1 MNKRNI
7 SGKLAYK
14 QLLETNDALSK
25 DEENIQ
31 WGPPKIKFISD
42 RWVDAL
48 LPKSIILV
56 AACVSYTEVRLNI
69 LWGGRC
75 NLMAHKNA

>member
-1 MNKRNI
+1 MKHFRQVGIETDSYLKNEL
-7 SGKLAYK
+7 SG
-14 QLLETNDALSK
+14 

-31 WGPPKIKFISD
+31 WGPPEIKFILD

-56 AACVSYTEVRLNI
+56 AACVSYTEARLNI

>member
-1 MNKRNI
+1 MSAGEK
-7 SGKLAYK
+7 
-14 QLLETNDALSK
+14 
-25 DEENIQ
+25 NIQ
-31 WGPPKIKFISD
+31 WDPSEIKFILD

-48 LPKSIILV
+48 LPKSIILIV
-56 AACVSYTEVRLNI
+56 ACVSYTEARLNI

>member
-1 MNKRNI
+1 MDRRLLKTELNI
-7 SGKLAYK
+7 
-14 QLLETNDALSK
+14 

-31 WGPPKIKFISD
+31 DPPKIRFTLD

-56 AACVSYTEVRLNI
+56 TACVSYTEARLNI

-75 NLMAHKNA
+75 NLMGHKNA

>member
-1 MNKRNI
+1 MEHFR
-7 SGKLAYK
+7 YK
-14 QLLETNDALSK
+14 QTAIKNKLSAGEK
-25 DEENIQ
+25 NIQ
-31 WGPPKIKFISD
+31 WGSSEIKFILD

-56 AACVSYTEVRLNI
+56 AACVSYTEARLNI

>member
-1 MNKRNI
+1 MEHFRQVDMH
-7 SGKLAYK
+7 K
-14 QLLETNDALSK
+14 QLLKRPPSV
-25 DEENIQ
+25 DEENEVFQ
-31 WGPPKIKFISD
+31 RGLLEIKFISD

-48 LPKSIILV
+48 LPKSIILA
-56 AACVSYTEVRLNI
+56 AACVSYTEARLNI